1 MPWPEIPA
9 EQVPTFRPVTSL
21 EDVETYS
28 DFYYCFYSGGR
39 YYKVP
44 APKIR
49 INCYTGVLICMELAP
64 IRRGGRPIRIPLD
77 WLRELHI
84 TNERCLPSGP
94 SIPFLEL
101 NPAKGPV
108 DV

>member
-1 MPWPEIPA
+1 MPWQEIPA

-49 INCYTGVLICMELAP
+49 RNPYTGALICMELAP
-64 IRRGGRPIRIPLD
+64 MRRGYRPIRIPLT

-84 TNERCLPSGP
+84 TNERCQPSGP
-94 SIPFLEL
+94 AIPFLEL
-101 NPAKGPV
+101 NPAGGPV